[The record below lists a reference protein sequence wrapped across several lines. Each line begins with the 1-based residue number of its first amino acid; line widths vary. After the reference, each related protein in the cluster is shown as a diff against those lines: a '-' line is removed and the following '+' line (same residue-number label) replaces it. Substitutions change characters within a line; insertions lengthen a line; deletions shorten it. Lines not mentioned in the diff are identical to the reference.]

1 MRKGAMVMTEE
12 EKCDGEEGVLC
23 DWCGEEEAVGVFF
36 VPGRGVVGLCARCRV
51 FLVAVLVDIA

>member
-1 MRKGAMVMTEE
+1 MTEE

-36 VPGRGVVGLCARCRV
+36 VPGRGVVGLCPRCRV